1 MELCQLEEKILSEN
15 DNSQTKRN
23 RLIENALDLTINSGK
38 MDGNIN
44 YILYSVSSKE
54 EKKKKIKDTEENLK
68 NIMKNIINI
77 ADSLEIS
84 LEDVLSK

>member
-1 MELCQLEEKILSEN
+1 MELCQLKEKILSEN
-15 DNSQTKRN
+15 DNRQTKRN

-44 YILYSVSSKE
+44 FILYSASSKE

>member
-1 MELCQLEEKILSEN
+1 MELHQLEEKILSKN

-23 RLIENALDLTINSGK
+23 RLIENVLDLNINSGK

-44 YILYSVSSKE
+44 YILYSENSNE
-54 EKKKKIKDTEENLK
+54 EKKEKIKETEEVLK
-68 NIMKNIINI
+68 NIFENVINI

-84 LEDVLSK
+84 LEKIYNK

>member
-44 YILYSVSSKE
+44 YILYSASSKE